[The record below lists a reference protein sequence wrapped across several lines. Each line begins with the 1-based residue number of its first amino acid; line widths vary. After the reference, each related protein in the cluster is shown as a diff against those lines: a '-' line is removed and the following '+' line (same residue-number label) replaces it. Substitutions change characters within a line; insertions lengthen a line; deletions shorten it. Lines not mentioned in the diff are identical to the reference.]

1 MQLTEEQLFA
11 MYGKAVA
18 ENVVLRGQLNS
29 QGAELQAALARIEQL
44 EGTCP
49 VPGQVQGILTAEK
62 SGRRPR
68 KSKPDPEAVQ
78 EAS

>member
-44 EGTCP
+44 EG
-49 VPGQVQGILTAEK
+49 ILTKAAEK

-68 KSKPDPEAVQ
+68 KAKPATEAVQ